1 MNANSFEVGADD
13 FASAVLERSH
23 DVPVLVDFWAPWC
36 GPCRSLKPVLEK
48 LAMEFD
54 GKFAL
59 AKLNT
64 DEHPTIAAE
73 FGIRSI
79 PNVKAFRNGRM
90 VDEFL
95 GALPELQVRKFIE
108 RLVPSAAEELRR
120 AAQAS
125 VAAGSPTS
133 ALEQLDAAIALEPK
147 NDLLLLDKA
156 AVLIGLGRA
165 QEAKQ
170 TLELVSPLAQSED
183 SYLRLAAQL
192 DVMSRVEEVGD
203 AEELRARVD
212 RDPADLEARIALADW
227 HTYRKEYA
235 ASLPLLLEAVKR
247 DRKYGDDAA
256 RKKMLQVFSLLE
268 NRGDLVDQY
277 RRLLAR
283 ALN

>member
-170 TLELVSPLAQSED
+170 TLEVVSPLAQSED
-183 SYLRLAAQL
+183 PYLRLAAQL